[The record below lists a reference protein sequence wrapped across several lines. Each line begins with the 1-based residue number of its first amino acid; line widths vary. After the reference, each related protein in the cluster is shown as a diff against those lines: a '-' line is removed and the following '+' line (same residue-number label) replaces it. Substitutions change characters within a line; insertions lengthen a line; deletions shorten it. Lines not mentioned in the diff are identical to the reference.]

1 MPIIKRFLSL
11 IVLMWIHFIAI
22 SQTISNSPLSVKVQD
37 STVTINKSQARKII
51 LDLEYLRMLKQ
62 QDSLLKI
69 DTSRYSMISSSKNT
83 INMILQQ
90 ENTTLNGVIT
100 NQKTQMSLLNNEASI
115 IKKQTFWLKV
125 ERDAA
130 VIALI
135 FVGGYATLKQ

>member
-1 MPIIKRFLSL
+1 
-11 IVLMWIHFIAI
+11 MWIHFIAI

>member
-1 MPIIKRFLSL
+1 
-11 IVLMWIHFIAI
+11 
-22 SQTISNSPLSVKVQD
+22 
-37 STVTINKSQARKII
+37 
-51 LDLEYLRMLKQ
+51 
-62 QDSLLKI
+62 
-69 DTSRYSMISSSKNT
+69 
-83 INMILQQ
+83 MILQQ